1 MSEIF
6 VLVSGNGIAWVD
18 NAYPWDGD
26 TVTLTAQPD
35 LDATL
40 DDITARESHG
50 WAVALAT
57 TTVQT
62 FTYDDSWGD
71 LTIYVTF
78 SGGSPPPPPP
88 PEIPAWLIGLMSKK
102 NQEKRK

>member
-6 VLVSGNGIAWVD
+6 VLVTGNGIAWVD
-18 NAYPWDGD
+18 NAYPFDGD

-35 LDATL
+35 LGANL

-57 TTVQT
+57 TTTQSFV
-62 FTYDDSWGD
+62 YDESWGD

-78 SGGSPPPPPP
+78 SGGGPPPPPP
-88 PEIPAWLIGLMSKK
+88 TTIPVWLIMKMAENNRRLK
-102 NQEKRK
+102 

>member
-6 VLVSGNGIAWVD
+6 VLVSGNGIAYVD
-18 NAYPWDGD
+18 VVYPYDGQ

-35 LDATL
+35 LGETL

-50 WAVALAT
+50 YSVAMAT
-57 TTVQT
+57 TNVQS
-62 FTYDDSWGD
+62 FTYDEAWGD

-78 SGGSPPPPPP
+78 SGGSPPPPQPMN
-88 PEIPAWLIGLMSKK
+88 WLWAILATRRRPKTNG
-102 NQEKRK
+102 